1 MIFTKI
7 KRTIREGFVGFWR
20 NGFLSFASVIVLT
33 LSLLVVGGLIF
44 FKGLT
49 TEYVTQIKNK
59 VDVNVYFSLN
69 APEQDILALKKTLEA
84 MPEVSHIEYVSREQA
99 LANFK
104 DMHKD
109 DALILQGLE
118 VVGDNPLPASFN
130 VRAADPSR
138 YESVVNF
145 LKSKSALTKSGVAI
159 VEKVSDNKKLAVIS
173 RLNAII
179 SMVERVGWGV
189 SIILILVA
197 CIVTLNTIRLVI
209 YTRKDEVSVM
219 KLVGASNSQ
228 IRWPFVVSGM
238 MAGVFAGFLALLIL
252 YPIAFYSEKVTYV
265 FSPDITLLSYYVH
278 NFTQI
283 FVIIMGGGIVLGAVS
298 SYLAVRKY
306 LKI

>member
-130 VRAADPSR
+130 VRAADP
-138 YESVVNF
+138 
-145 LKSKSALTKSGVAI
+145 
-159 VEKVSDNKKLAVIS
+159 
-173 RLNAII
+173 
-179 SMVERVGWGV
+179 
-189 SIILILVA
+189 
-197 CIVTLNTIRLVI
+197 
-209 YTRKDEVSVM
+209 
-219 KLVGASNSQ
+219 
-228 IRWPFVVSGM
+228 
-238 MAGVFAGFLALLIL
+238 
-252 YPIAFYSEKVTYV
+252 
-265 FSPDITLLSYYVH
+265 
-278 NFTQI
+278 
-283 FVIIMGGGIVLGAVS
+283 
-298 SYLAVRKY
+298 
-306 LKI
+306 

>member
-20 NGFLSFASVIVLT
+20 NGFLSFASVVVIT

-49 TEYVTQIKNK
+49 TAYVTQIKDK

-69 APEQDILALKKTLEA
+69 AGENDILSLKKTLEA
-84 MPEVSHIEYVSREQA
+84 MPEVSHVEYISREQA

-109 DALILQGLE
+109 DALILQGLD

-130 VRAADPSR
+130 VRANDPSR

-145 LKSKSALTKSGVAI
+145 LKSKSALTKTGVAI
-159 VEKVSDNKKLAVIS
+159 VEKVSDNKKLAVIA

-179 SMVERVGWGV
+179 SMVERIGLGV
-189 SIILILVA
+189 SIVLILVA

-238 MAGVFAGFLALLIL
+238 MAGIFAGFLTLLIL
-252 YPIAFYSEKVTYV
+252 YPIAFYSEKITYI
-265 FSPDITLLSYYVH
+265 FSADITLLNYYVH

-298 SYLAVRKY
+298 SYLAVRRY